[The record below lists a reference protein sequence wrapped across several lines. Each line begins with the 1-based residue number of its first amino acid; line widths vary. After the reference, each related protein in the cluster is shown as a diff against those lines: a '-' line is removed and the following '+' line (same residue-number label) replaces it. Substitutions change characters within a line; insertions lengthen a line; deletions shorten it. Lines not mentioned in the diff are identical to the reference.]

1 MDRKTSKYDLVYDGI
16 VRKIE
21 GGKWSPGDRLPS
33 EAALGEEYGVS
44 LGTVQRSLR
53 MLESEGLVVRRHGS
67 GTYVAAALPMQ
78 NEILVHFFVADG
90 KPENQSTPL
99 PLYLKVLNITSTPRK
114 GPWTRFLGHKGETI
128 KIERI
133 INVNLEFQ
141 LYTELYLE
149 RARFK
154 QLLQV
159 PKHQLDGP
167 GLFRR
172 MYDARQ
178 LPPRRFI
185 YEMWLATPPADVA
198 QHIQAGRRSTLHA
211 LGNARFRS
219 SGCPAVLLD
228 RLYSADQQ
236 TPADG
241 RASERRC
248 RQDTLFCRSRAPAA
262 PGYGVRP
269 QNHAPGSVD
278 GQVAASLRS
287 RGTPGSFALGRR

>member
-1 MDRKTSKYDLVYDGI
+1 MGRKKSKYDLVYDGI

-33 EAALGEEYGVS
+33 EAALGDEYGVS

-67 GTYVAAALPMQ
+67 GTYVAAALPTQ
-78 NEILVHFFVADG
+78 SEILVHFFVADG

-99 PLYLKVLNITSTPRK
+99 PLYLKVLNITSTSKK

-154 QLLQV
+154 QLMQV

-198 QHIQAGRRSTLHA
+198 QHIQLD
-211 LGNARFRS
+211 
-219 SGCPAVLLD
+219 LD
-228 RLYSADQQ
+228 RHCTHWETLAFGHRDIPLFYSIAYIPPSNRRLRMDVHPSVDVDKTHYSAE
-236 TPADG
+236 A
-241 RASERRC
+241 ERLR
-248 RQDTLFCRSRAPAA
+248 RQDTEFDLRTT
-262 PGYGVRP
+262 RP
-269 QNHAPGSVD
+269 VQLTVK
-278 GQVAASLRS
+278 
-287 RGTPGSFALGRR
+287 